1 MLYEGSFMSD
11 EQQQQQ
17 PPVDDARFSRLA
29 RSSEFV
35 PPTEYTGAPAADAQD
50 DAVVREYEARY
61 SPHADVIRPKRKE
74 MPRSYSTSRVTQDER
89 LWATA
94 AHASAWLTIF
104 GGIIT
109 VGAILPISIFV
120 PLVIF
125 FMFRKRSDFVAF
137 HALQAFVLQLL
148 GTVGAFALLTVGG
161 TVWALGMVVAALL
174 IFLLVGFIL
183 VPLWGIVG
191 IALLLLVVLLPVAM
205 LFYSVVAAYTTYRG
219 EDYRYPVIA
228 RWVDRQL
235 AGGLLNAA

>member
-35 PPTEYTGAPAADAQD
+35 PPTEYTGESTAETQD
-50 DAVVREYEARY
+50 DAVVREYEERY
-61 SPHADVIRPKRKE
+61 NPHVDVIRPKRKE

-109 VGAILPISIFV
+109 IGAILPISIFV
-120 PLVIF
+120 PLVIY
-125 FMFRKRSDFVAF
+125 FMFRKRSDYVAF

-148 GTVGAFALLTVGG
+148 GTVGAFALLTIGG

-191 IALLLLVVLLPVAM
+191 IALLLAVVLLPVAM

-235 AGGLLNAA
+235 AGGLLNAT

>member
-1 MLYEGSFMSD
+1 MSD
-11 EQQQQQ
+11 EQQKQQ

-35 PPTEYTGAPAADAQD
+35 PPTEYAGVPAAETQD

-61 SPHADVIRPKRKE
+61 SPNADVIKPKRKE

-94 AHASAWLTIF
+94 AHASAWLTVF

-125 FMFRKRSDFVAF
+125 FLFRKRSDYVAF

-148 GTVGAFALLTVGG
+148 GTVGAFALLTIGG
-161 TVWALGMVVAALL
+161 MVWALGMVVAALL
-174 IFLLVGFIL
+174 VFLLVGFIL

-191 IALLLLVVLLPVAM
+191 IALLLAVVLLPVAM

-235 AGGLLNAA
+235 AGGLLNAT

>member
-17 PPVDDARFSRLA
+17 PPVDARLSRLE
-29 RSSEFV
+29 RSRDFV
-35 PPTEYTGAPAADAQD
+35 PPTEYSGQPTADAD
-50 DAVVREYEARY
+50 EDVVREYEERY
-61 SPHADVIRPKRKE
+61 TPSADIIKPKRKE
-74 MPRSYSTSRVTQDER
+74 MPRSYSTSRVTDDER
-89 LWATA
+89 LWATV

-109 VGAILPISIFV
+109 IGAIVPLSIFV
-120 PLVIF
+120 PLVIY
-125 FMFRKRSDFVAF
+125 FMFRKRSDYVAF

-148 GTVGAFALLTVGG
+148 GTVGAFALLTIGG

-174 IFLLVGFIL
+174 VFLLIGFIL

-191 IALLLLVVLLPVAM
+191 IALMLAVVALPLAM

-235 AGGLLNAA
+235 AGGLLNVT

>member
-35 PPTEYTGAPAADAQD
+35 PPTEYTGEPAAETQD
-50 DAVVREYEARY
+50 DEVVREYEARY
-61 SPHADVIRPKRKE
+61 GPNADVIRPKRKE

-89 LWATA
+89 LWATV

-191 IALLLLVVLLPVAM
+191 IALLLAVLLLPLAM

>member
-1 MLYEGSFMSD
+1 MLYEGSTMSD
-11 EQQQQQ
+11 EQQQPQT
-17 PPVDDARFSRLA
+17 DDVRFSRLT
-29 RSSEFV
+29 RSSDIM
-35 PPTEYTGAPAADAQD
+35 PPAESAGEGAAD

-61 SPHADVIRPKRKE
+61 NPQADVIKPKRRE
-74 MPRSYSTSRVTQDER
+74 MPRSYSTSRVTDDER

-94 AHASAWLTIF
+94 AHASAWLTVF
-104 GGIIT
+104 GGIFT
-109 VGAILPISIFV
+109 LGAILPVSIFV

-125 FMFRKRSDFVAF
+125 FLFRKRSDFVAF

-148 GTVGAFALLTVGG
+148 GTVGAFALLTIGG

-174 IFLLVGFIL
+174 VFLLVGFIL

-191 IALLLLVVLLPVAM
+191 VALLVVVTLMPVAM

-219 EDYRYPVIA
+219 EDYRYPVIS

-235 AGGLLNAA
+235 AGGLLNAV